1 MRARWARPRARTGR
15 EAPGRPGWARL
26 AERVRCL
33 DGTEGRGRGGHR
45 NRTLPRLRAKNRH
58 RWQVL
63 TVRSRRFAFAALS
76 AEGHFASYL
85 VKSTWRILVENSR
98 LAAGVKR
105 PQTVRNYQRERFFV
119 RKVPS
124 RAALMGETRTWRQ
137 RADTMRAAAQ
147 RSSHR
152 PHGSNPCRAVAARR
166 GSPATRQQRDARI
179 ADHTRDNGRSS
190 RQAPPAPTSGRP
202 AARALRPGARC
213 LPDPAR

>member
-1 MRARWARPRARTGR
+1 MRARWARPGARTGR
-15 EAPGRPGWARL
+15 EAPGDAGGRGPGGAGGVGASGLGALGGAGGAGAPGGAGGLDGRGRRGSWARCLRSWAGRL

-45 NRTLPRLRAKNRH
+45 NRTLPRLRAKNRL

-63 TVRSRRFAFAALS
+63 TVRGRRFAFAALS

-124 RAALMGETRTWRQ
+124 RAALMGETRT
-137 RADTMRAAAQ
+137 
-147 RSSHR
+147 
-152 PHGSNPCRAVAARR
+152 
-166 GSPATRQQRDARI
+166 
-179 ADHTRDNGRSS
+179 
-190 RQAPPAPTSGRP
+190 
-202 AARALRPGARC
+202 
-213 LPDPAR
+213 